1 MNTQTDIL
9 SNGHTESPVKIDIIP
24 MWLSHCPH
32 NACNDYLVEAHD
44 VLVERVSDD
53 VRGEVGVRRELL
65 LEQLVVLAKDHLK
78 STVIL
83 LSHPFNVS
91 YVIYPQIIG

>member
-1 MNTQTDIL
+1 MNAYFISGFQ
-9 SNGHTESPVKIDIIP
+9 
-24 MWLSHCPH
+24 
-32 NACNDYLVEAHD
+32 CNVNVNLVEAHD
-44 VLVERVSDD
+44 VLVERVPDD

-83 LSHPFNVS
+83 LSHPYNKS
-91 YVIYPQIIG
+91 YVKCYISTNNR